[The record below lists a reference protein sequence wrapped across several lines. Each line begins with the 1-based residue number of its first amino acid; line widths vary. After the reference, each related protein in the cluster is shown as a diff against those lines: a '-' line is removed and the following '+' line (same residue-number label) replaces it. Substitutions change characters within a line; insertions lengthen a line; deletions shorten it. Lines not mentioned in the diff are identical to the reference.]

1 MPRLTRPAYAK
12 SPMLGNRAI
21 ARLKPGR
28 HSFQRDYPYG
38 LDYAVDAFIAAK
50 EYAGNPKIFGVQ
62 AVFFGVNRHGD
73 ERSSATNLIAI
84 GSSVK
89 FFTRLCEKALT
100 SLQKSDFLRGR
111 FTRMVYD
118 VLKSDVQEAVKK
130 KVARQETYARALNQ
144 ARDYGFTN
152 VRDYDRAVRELNAKY
167 KHGASEAGL
176 KQYAARLANQKARA
190 KAKEIAAKE
199 KARAIVAKARAKA
212 KAITQKSKR
221 K

>member
-12 SPMLGNRAI
+12 SPALGNRAI
-21 ARLKPGR
+21 ARLKLGR

-73 ERSSATNLIAI
+73 ERSSATNLVAV

-118 VLKSDVQEAVKK
+118 VLKSDVQEVVKK

-144 ARDYGFTN
+144 AKDYGFATTA
-152 VRDYDRAVRELNAKY
+152 DYNRAVKELNAKY

-176 KQYAARLANQKARA
+176 KQYAARLANQKAKQ
-190 KAKEIAAKE
+190 KAKETAAKE